1 MNRVFRALPLMV
13 AVIAVSCAAP
23 QKKNSNETVS
33 APVDKM
39 YFLAAENCIYNDEN
53 AEFDTLSYVVGM
65 NYGLLAQSTYLD
77 AGYDREAFRDGFF
90 EVLDASKID
99 YNAMRNTLV
108 YVDEFGSTRYVPY
121 MQTKQRNA
129 FLKTMNPDA
138 MTVTPILYNEE
149 FNEEKVS
156 AAMGRYMAGQLRHMQ
171 LPLNRHWI
179 ETAINDSYSL
189 ENMNMA
195 DSVMRISQADFRATM
210 SSNAFSQSI
219 KDRLAEKCDKWLKK
233 ISEKDG
239 ICEYRPDE
247 DSDAVYYRIDA
258 PGGEVRA
265 TKGCDSI
272 YFDYA
277 LYNSHGLL
285 LESSEEM
292 VKAYDRYAER
302 ITNDESISEEQRA
315 KIMANVD
322 KMRNEALSGGVIVDN
337 LKQKVLAGCVKE
349 IGAGGKMTVWMP
361 ASYVPKGSQ
370 NNAYTNDGMVM
381 TINLRRV
388 VPQKEVATVPM
399 PTITKRVPSKST
411 ATKLKVEVQ

>member
-1 MNRVFRALPLMV
+1 MV

-23 QKKNSNETVS
+23 QKKSSKETVS

-129 FLKTMNPDA
+129 FLQAMNPDA

-149 FNEEKVS
+149 FNEEQVS

-179 ETAINDSYSL
+179 ETAINDSYDL
-189 ENMNMA
+189 ENMNMV
-195 DSVMRISQADFRATM
+195 DSVMRISQADL
-210 SSNAFSQSI
+210 SNY
-219 KDRLAEKCDKWLKK
+219 
-233 ISEKDG
+233 G
-239 ICEYRPDE
+239 
-247 DSDAVYYRIDA
+247 
-258 PGGEVRA
+258 
-265 TKGCDSI
+265 
-272 YFDYA
+272 
-277 LYNSHGLL
+277 
-285 LESSEEM
+285 
-292 VKAYDRYAER
+292 
-302 ITNDESISEEQRA
+302 
-315 KIMANVD
+315 
-322 KMRNEALSGGVIVDN
+322 
-337 LKQKVLAGCVKE
+337 
-349 IGAGGKMTVWMP
+349 
-361 ASYVPKGSQ
+361 
-370 NNAYTNDGMVM
+370 
-381 TINLRRV
+381 
-388 VPQKEVATVPM
+388 
-399 PTITKRVPSKST
+399 
-411 ATKLKVEVQ
+411 

>member
-23 QKKNSNETVS
+23 QKKNSKETVN

-149 FNEEKVS
+149 FNEEQVS

-210 SSNAFSQSI
+210 GSHVFSQSI

-239 ICEYRPDE
+239 ICEYRPDD

-388 VPQKEVATVPM
+388 VPQKEVVSVPM

-411 ATKLKVEVQ
+411 ATKLMVNAQ